1 MKSVNS
7 TKLNIL
13 DKGSGWPTSML
24 LAYTGIGQTGG
35 SWRKS
40 PATSI
45 NLTANGKL
53 EKFQLEGDAFDK
65 RLF

>member
-1 MKSVNS
+1 
-7 TKLNIL
+7 
-13 DKGSGWPTSML
+13 ML

-40 PATSI
+40 PGTSI

-65 RLF
+65 ILF